1 MRIVGTTKQD
11 DSHKE
16 NSVKSVISM
25 SSNPLPALADS
36 RRIAVFRALQV
47 GDMLCAVPALRAL
60 RAAAPVAEI
69 TLIGLPWAAEFAR
82 RFRQY
87 IDDFVPFP
95 GAPGMPEQPAS
106 SDRLDAFYRTT
117 QTRGFDL
124 ALQLHGDGR
133 LTNAIVRGLGARR
146 VAGSYPADKPVDEPG
161 FVAHP
166 AHEPE
171 VRRLLRVVEA
181 LRVPTRGE
189 ALEFPIRGDEWKEL
203 ARLRAAYGLRPGEYA
218 CIHPGARLATRR
230 WPPERFA
237 AVADALATRGM
248 RVVLTGTH
256 DEQRLT
262 QAVARATHTGATNLC
277 GQTSLGVL
285 GALYAGAR
293 LLVCNDTGV
302 SHLAA
307 ALCVPSVVIYSGSD
321 PARWAP
327 LDHER
332 HRSLHAPAD
341 CRPCYHSTCPIGH
354 RCALDVTADQVTSA
368 ALELMRYEPGKRAA
382 M

>member
-1 MRIVGTTKQD
+1 M
-11 DSHKE
+11 
-16 NSVKSVISM
+16 KSVISM
-25 SSNPLPALADS
+25 PSNPLSVLADS
-36 RRIAVFRALQV
+36 RRIAVFRALQI

-60 RAAAPVAEI
+60 RAAAPAAAI

-106 SDRLDAFYRTT
+106 SDGLDAFYRDM
-117 QTRGFDL
+117 QARGFDL

-146 VAGSYPADKPVDEPG
+146 VAGSYPSDKPVDQPG
-161 FVAHP
+161 FIAHP

-171 VRRLLRVVEA
+171 VRRLVRVVEA
-181 LRVPTRGE
+181 LGAATRGE
-189 ALEFPIRGDEWKEL
+189 TLEFPIRGDEWKEL
-203 ARLRAAYGLRPGEYA
+203 ARLRAAYGLRPGEYV

-230 WPPERFA
+230 WLPERFA

-256 DEQRLT
+256 DEQLLT
-262 QAVARATHTGATNLC
+262 QAVARATHAGATNLC

-307 ALCVPSVVIYSGSD
+307 ALCVPSVVVYTGSD

-327 LDHER
+327 LNTER
-332 HRSLHAPAD
+332 HRSVHAPVA
-341 CRPCYHSTCPIGH
+341 CRPCSHGVCPIGH
-354 RCALDVTADQVTSA
+354 VCATGIMVEQVSA
-368 ALELMRYEPGKRAA
+368 TALEVMGYDWGKRVAG
-382 M
+382 